1 MTETFPRIE
10 PLGDSALR
18 VALGESIDLALN
30 RRVQA
35 LAGRLSQ
42 AAPPG
47 VGEVVSAYAS
57 LTVHFDL
64 MRIDYFEVKA
74 WVETLLDGLAEQP
87 QHPARVVEI
96 PVLYGGEHGPDLAF
110 VAQHSGLTE
119 SEVVAIHSG
128 GEYPVY
134 MMGFTPGFAYL
145 GGLDARIAA
154 PRLPAPRSSVP
165 AGSVGIAGQ
174 QTGVY
179 SLESPGGWRLIGWT
193 PLRLFD
199 PSADPPTLLQ
209 AGDVVRFVAVSAQGR
224 VSSRPG

>member
-1 MTETFPRIE
+1 MAGYYPRIE

-18 VALGESIDLALN
+18 VALGESIDLLLN
-30 RRVQA
+30 RQVQA
-35 LAGRLSQ
+35 LAERLRQ
-42 AAPPG
+42 GAPAG

-64 MRIDYFEVKA
+64 MRIDYNQAAGWIEP
-74 WVETLLDGLAEQP
+74 LLAGLAAA
-87 QHPARVVEI
+87 PARPARRDAEHPNRVEI
-96 PVLYGGEHGPDLAF
+96 PVIYGGEHGPDLAF
-110 VAQHSGLTE
+110 VAQHSGL
-119 SEVVAIHSG
+119 SEAEVIAIHSA

-134 MMGFTPGFAYL
+134 MMGFTPGFPYL

-154 PRLPAPRSSVP
+154 PRLPSPRSAVP

-179 SLESPGGWRLIGWT
+179 SLQSPGGWRLIGWT

-199 PSADPPTLLQ
+199 PAADPPALLC
-209 AGDVVRFVAVSAQGR
+209 AGEVVRFVAI
-224 VSSRPG
+224 